1 MTLPSYYEV
10 LGVAVTCSTDELRH
24 AYHQVARKYHPD
36 KRLKDVSSDADDS
49 VAKNEQQFLSVQA
62 AYETLRNAELR
73 QQYDDELQQ
82 DKLVRKREQEVVVVS
97 DEVSLA
103 DMQREVLQAEDD
115 EVIYTHQCRCGDL
128 YEITEDELHDG
139 VDVVSCIGCSLHI
152 RVLPDTRA
160 N

>member
-1 MTLPSYYEV
+1 MTSPSCYEV
-10 LGVAVTCSTDELRH
+10 LGVVATCSTDAVRR
-24 AYHQVARKYHPD
+24 AYHQAA
-36 KRLKDVSSDADDS
+36 L
-49 VAKNEQQFLSVQA
+49 AKNEQQFLSVQA
-62 AYETLRNAELR
+62 AYETLRNAALR
-73 QQYDDELQQ
+73 HQYDAKLQQ
-82 DKLVRKREQEVVVVS
+82 DKLARKREQEVVVVS

-103 DMQREVLQAEDD
+103 DMQREVLPGEDD

-152 RVLPDTRA
+152 RVLDSAVTRS